1 MFDNNILCHKGELWK
16 DIPNYEGIYEASSFG
31 RIRTKEGKTTHTKR
45 HGVRHWKSRIL
56 KGRGDFYKTGKRVS
70 LWKDGKCKEWLVA
83 RLIAMTFLGMPKESD
98 TVNHKNGNR
107 LDNHIENLEWLSI
120 ADNIR
125 HAFDTGLM
133 PYKKVKLYNRDCEM
147 VFRSLATACEYIGR
161 NKGYLSLCLKRKSK
175 IKDIRGIEYNI
186 QFL

>member
-1 MFDNNILCHKGELWK
+1 MAKEIWK
-16 DIPNYEGIYEASSFG
+16 DIPNYEGIYQASNFG
-31 RIRTKEGKTTHTKR
+31 RIRTAPNKTTSNARYKKR
-45 HGVRHWKSRIL
+45 VWSVRVL
-56 KGRGDFYKTGKRVS
+56 KGRGDNKNTGARVS

-83 RLIAMTFLGMPKESD
+83 RLVAITFLGFPKESD

-107 LDNHIENLEWLSI
+107 LDNRIENLEWLSL

-147 VFRSLATACEYIGR
+147 IFRSLATACEYIGR